1 MRIEDEIKQKEFK
14 SAYQKLTV
22 NLLFTTNWLSA
33 SHSRILKP
41 YGISIQQYNI
51 LRILRGQHPN
61 HIIMGAIL
69 ERMLDKSSNVTRLV
83 DKLEAKLLVTRTT
96 CSDDKRKFE
105 VKITDEGLLI
115 LKKLDK
121 ITSDFTNYLEQITE
135 EEALKMSDLLDKM
148 RDIKF

>member
-1 MRIEDEIKQKEFK
+1 MKIEDEIKQKEFK
-14 SAYQKLTV
+14 SAYQKMTV

-33 SHSRILKP
+33 SHTRILKP
-41 YGISIQQYNI
+41 YGISVQQYNI

-61 HIIMGAIL
+61 HINMGAIL

-83 DKLEAKLLVTRTT
+83 DKLEAKNFVTRTS
-96 CSDDKRKFE
+96 CAEDKRKFE
-105 VKITDEGLLI
+105 VKITEEGLTV

-121 ITSDFTNYLEQITE
+121 VTLDFTNFKEQISE
-135 EEALKMSDLLDKM
+135 EEALKISDLLDKI